1 MLSEPKDHKVAVNE
15 KVICNTVTA
24 VMSVLKS
31 HNCDVTFCDKITTD
45 RDHCGDREKAPLA
58 GRAVAERKLP

>member
-45 RDHCGDREKAPLA
+45 
-58 GRAVAERKLP
+58 